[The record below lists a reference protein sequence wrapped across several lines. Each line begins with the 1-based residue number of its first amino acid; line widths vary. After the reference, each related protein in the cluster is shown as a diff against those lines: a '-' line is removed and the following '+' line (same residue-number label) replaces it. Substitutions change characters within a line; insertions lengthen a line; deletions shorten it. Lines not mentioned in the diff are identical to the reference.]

1 VEPEHSLKQSNRT
14 IEWVVWSALLLTIL
28 VIATAFVRS
37 QLEQRYLIDLRPI
50 SQLPDF
56 ALTNQDG
63 RAFFLADMRGNVCV
77 ADIIFTSCAG
87 PCPVMT
93 RRMSELQTVFSPKT
107 AVKLLTL
114 TTNPDFDRPEV
125 LKRYGERFKADFA
138 RWTFLTGSK
147 EGIARVAVDGM
158 KLTAIEKKPTDRET
172 ERDLFIHSTLFV
184 FIDKQGRLRGTVES
198 DDPKMKQKVSVAV
211 KKLLQEK

>member
-1 VEPEHSLKQSNRT
+1 MEREHSLKQSNRT

-28 VIATAFVRS
+28 LIATAFVRS

-63 RAFFLADMRGNVCV
+63 RAFSLADMRGNVCV

-93 RRMSELQTVFSPKT
+93 KRMSELQTVFSPKA

-158 KLTAIEKKPTDRET
+158 KLTAIENSGGSLRFRICRPTP
-172 ERDLFIHSTLFV
+172 LSSMV
-184 FIDKQGRLRGTVES
+184 SKGLRGKIFCS
-198 DDPKMKQKVSVAV
+198 R
-211 KKLLQEK
+211 